1 MLSFHLSESFSGIKM
16 GIETYWVS
24 GFEIKR
30 VTKVDD
36 NAGSYTEQLS
46 KVSDTVGRLRPLSG
60 NEILAN
66 EKLNLITSHRFY
78 CPVID
83 VNEGDY
89 IYDTV
94 KPRLFEVKYVRNPMD
109 MDEHLEIDCLFKKDH
124 QEFTPVPEPDPEE

>member
-1 MLSFHLSESFSGIKM
+1 M
-16 GIETYWVS
+16 GIESYLVS
-24 GFEIKR
+24 GYEIKR

-36 NAGSYTEQLS
+36 GAGSWTEQLA
-46 KVSDTVGRLRPLSG
+46 KVSDTVGRLRPLNG

-94 KPRLFEVKYVRNPMD
+94 KSWLFEVKFIKNPMQ

-124 QEFTPVPEPDPEE
+124 QVFTPVPEPDPEEDP